1 MSNPFSLKVG
11 SIIHEMESNI
21 DHRVIYEN
29 GDCFVTILMHSPRSK
44 VIINEWYSEMIRNL
58 LENREIV
65 IHEPKYDKVFDE
77 DNLSSKEKE
86 LYLRNKDIVDMVRKA
101 YGPCYFELAS
111 RKEKP
116 CIKELS
122 KKYEITTRT
131 VLYIVKS
138 YLMSGLDPYSLLPKA
153 GKKSKGKMNYEKKT
167 GRPPMFEAGMPLT
180 NELREI
186 FDDCCKHYLS
196 GREKSYS
203 TTYDWMLTKYFT
215 VRVEMQSENGVIIRQ
230 KLLPIDQRPTQSRRF
245 GMELNDG
252 LWDINVLPNR
262 IRSDR
267 GSEYR
272 SKEVKRIC
280 NELDITLELVPPA
293 MGSLKGQVEQ
303 LFHQYHSV
311 QNDLIEGKGL
321 ITKRHDSNHHKTAI
335 LTLDDIWVFVINQTI
350 AHNMMTMAEY
360 PMTRDMVNKSIHP
373 IPLEI
378 WDYGCK
384 KFGAPRPITNL
395 DQFEY
400 SIRRE
405 VSARIT
411 RKGIE
416 WNGLF
421 YIANDPW
428 LAEQI
433 TMAKGNSVPLKCR
446 LDERNVGSL
455 WFIASNR
462 LVKAGLNQN
471 RAGNF
476 EFNGKSLRAYEEF
489 KAKKKELIKEKAQED
504 QEIRCA
510 RRMGMEA
517 TMNDAVRIANN
528 TAPSDSKTKNIRK
541 NRKEESITFMES
553 NTIGSRLNTEESPP
567 MIPMNDTEP
576 EVLAEPEPQNN
587 SEIVS
592 FDEALAKIMEK
603 M

>member
-1 MSNPFSLKVG
+1 MA
-11 SIIHEMESNI
+11 
-21 DHRVIYEN
+21 
-29 GDCFVTILMHSPRSK
+29 
-44 VIINEWYSEMIRNL
+44 INTAVSVS
-58 LENREIV
+58 LENNSV
-65 IHEPKYDKVFDE
+65 LGFTNCLLNLGE
-77 DNLSSKEKE
+77 DNKQLC
-86 LYLRNKDIVDMVRKA
+86 RH
-101 YGPCYFELAS
+101 F
-111 RKEKP
+111 
-116 CIKELS
+116 
-122 KKYEITTRT
+122 
-131 VLYIVKS
+131 
-138 YLMSGLDPYSLLPKA
+138 GL
-153 GKKSKGKMNYEKKT
+153 
-167 GRPPMFEAGMPLT
+167 
-180 NELREI
+180 
-186 FDDCCKHYLS
+186 
-196 GREKSYS
+196 
-203 TTYDWMLTKYFT
+203 
-215 VRVEMQSENGVIIRQ
+215 
-230 KLLPIDQRPTQSRRF
+230 
-245 GMELNDG
+245 ELNDG

-267 GSEYR
+267 GSKYR

-350 AHNMMTMAEY
+350 AYNMMTMAEY
-360 PMTRDMVNKSIHP
+360 PMTRDMVNKSVHP

-378 WDYGCK
+378 WDYGCR

-455 WFIASNR
+455 WFIAGNR

-553 NTIGSRLNTEESPP
+553 NTIGSRLNTEETPP
-567 MIPMNDTEP
+567 MIPMNDT
-576 EVLAEPEPQNN
+576 EPQNN

>member
-1 MSNPFSLKVG
+1 
-11 SIIHEMESNI
+11 
-21 DHRVIYEN
+21 
-29 GDCFVTILMHSPRSK
+29 
-44 VIINEWYSEMIRNL
+44 
-58 LENREIV
+58 
-65 IHEPKYDKVFDE
+65 
-77 DNLSSKEKE
+77 
-86 LYLRNKDIVDMVRKA
+86 
-101 YGPCYFELAS
+101 
-111 RKEKP
+111 
-116 CIKELS
+116 
-122 KKYEITTRT
+122 
-131 VLYIVKS
+131 
-138 YLMSGLDPYSLLPKA
+138 
-153 GKKSKGKMNYEKKT
+153 
-167 GRPPMFEAGMPLT
+167 
-180 NELREI
+180 
-186 FDDCCKHYLS
+186 
-196 GREKSYS
+196 
-203 TTYDWMLTKYFT
+203 MLTKYFT

-230 KLLPIDQRPTQSRRF
+230 KLLPIEQRPTQNQMETYIRNNTSTKERSICKTSKREYRNNERMLRADNLCNVQGPGDLFEMDEVEMDVSIVSEADQTKVIGRPIVHAMVDVYSRMIAAVSVSLENNSVLGFTNCLLNLGEDNKQLCRRF
-245 GMELNDG
+245 GLELNDG

-321 ITKRHDSNHHKTAI
+321 ITKRHDSNHHKNAI

-360 PMTRDMVNKSIHP
+360 PMTSDMVNKSVHP

-405 VSARIT
+405 VTARIT

-433 TMAKGNSVPLKCR
+433 TMAKRNSVPLKCR

-455 WFIASNR
+455 WFIAGNR

-553 NTIGSRLNTEESPP
+553 NTIGSRLNTEETPP